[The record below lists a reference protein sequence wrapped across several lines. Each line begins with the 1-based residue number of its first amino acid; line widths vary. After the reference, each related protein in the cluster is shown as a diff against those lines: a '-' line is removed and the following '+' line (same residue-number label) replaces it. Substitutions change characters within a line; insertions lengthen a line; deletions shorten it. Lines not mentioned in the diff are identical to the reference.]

1 MLLTASIGEDKNMMD
16 FNIEMLNEVNEYNK
30 KMLINIK
37 IANLTTFYLQQP
49 ILRLIT
55 YLNTQML
62 PSFKTAPKEETVVL
76 NDTKPEPTTM

>member
-1 MLLTASIGEDKNMMD
+1 
-16 FNIEMLNEVNEYNK
+16 
-30 KMLINIK
+30 MLIDIK

-62 PSFKTAPKEETVVL
+62 PSFKTEPKEEIPVL
-76 NDTKPEPTTM
+76 NDTKPEPTTMQLKVELTNISVFVETQYQPIDR